1 MTVTNLAWVLIAAP
15 MFGAAVLLLAGKRS
29 NAWGHWLG
37 VLASAVSAV
46 LAIGILI
53 ELLGLPAGD
62 RASHLSLYSWITAGD
77 FSVDVG
83 LLIDPLSVTFAL
95 LITFVGTLIHIY
107 AVAYMAHD
115 ADRRRFFALLYL
127 FVDSL
132 LVIVL
137 ADTYALMFLH
147 WR

>member
-46 LAIGILI
+46 LAIGILV

-62 RASHLSLYSWITAGD
+62 RASHLSLYSWIPAGD

-83 LLIDPLSVTFAL
+83 LLIDPLRSEERR
-95 LITFVGTLIHIY
+95 VGKEGRAGEAQQRGTWNE
-107 AVAYMAHD
+107 AT
-115 ADRRRFFALLYL
+115 ADRQG
-127 FVDSL
+127 V
-132 LVIVL
+132 
-137 ADTYALMFLH
+137 
-147 WR
+147 